1 MLLCKM
7 LFDGCDSDLGEE
19 FYVPIPPGRCKN
31 QAAVLR
37 LENKSLSCW
46 RRRIF
51 YFLMFFSKVL
61 SLSFFCFY
69 LKAQE
74 TKEQ

>member
-1 MLLCKM
+1 M

-19 FYVPIPPGRCKN
+19 FYVHIPPGRCRN
-31 QAAVLR
+31 QASVLR

-51 YFLMFFSKVL
+51 SFLMLFSEVL
-61 SLSFFCFY
+61 SLISFPFI
-69 LKAQE
+69 
-74 TKEQ
+74 